1 MKHITELEKL
11 PTGYMMRNEPIRK
24 LITENPDLPLV
35 FIATDEACSYDF
47 QSMFC
52 SSVTAEIGE
61 VLDCQ
66 QTINDEIV
74 YTDRDDFEDEIFDQ
88 IETLTGYDDRPE
100 EWYQSEVKRIA
111 AEYDPYWRKAII
123 ITVSN

>member
-1 MKHITELEKL
+1 MKKLEKL
-11 PTGYMMRNEPIRK
+11 PTGYIMRNEPVRK
-24 LITENPDLPLV
+24 LIVENPDLPLV

-66 QTINDEIV
+66 QEINDEV
-74 YTDRDDFEDEIFDQ
+74 VFTDREDFEEEIYQNIDSP
-88 IETLTGYDDRPE
+88 TGYDDRPE

-111 AEYDPYWRKAII
+111 AEYEPYWRKAII